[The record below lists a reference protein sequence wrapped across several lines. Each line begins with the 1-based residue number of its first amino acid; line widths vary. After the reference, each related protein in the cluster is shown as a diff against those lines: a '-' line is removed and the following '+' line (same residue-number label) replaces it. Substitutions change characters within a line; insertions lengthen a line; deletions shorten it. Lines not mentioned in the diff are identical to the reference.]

1 MTPQEEKRKFRAR
14 KAVYL
19 LLVILIEILIY
30 ALLYVLFS
38 LMNYLYELHPYIRL
52 TVLILLF
59 PLSYYISN
67 ILLHSKLIDEIV
79 NNI

>member
-1 MTPQEEKRKFRAR
+1 MTPKEEKRKYRTR
-14 KAVYL
+14 KLVYL

-30 ALLYVLFS
+30 ALLYVIFS

-59 PLSYYISN
+59 PISYYISN

>member
-1 MTPQEEKRKFRAR
+1 MTPQEEKRKFRTR

-59 PLSYYISN
+59 PVSYYISN